1 MKHTHPIILLL
12 STVIPSHGQDA
23 SITTGFA
30 GTNMGKSDSVFS
42 LLFIVMIHPLTRL
55 FPFYYYPT
63 FTANGNIF
71 TIKAKSTESIAINS
85 FDINMSG
92 PPAPNPAPLEVY
104 FLPGID
110 PGSYQPS
117 THPYQMIYQ
126 ADVSGE
132 GKGNV
137 TSLPDFATPVIIPPG
152 ATYSFYITIANLWLG
167 TNLWYNVGSQ
177 VGSIVASDDY
187 LEIGEGY
194 AVAYPFL
201 GYSAQRRWNG
211 KRDLNE
217 HIMCAYSYVLYT

>member
-1 MKHTHPIILLL
+1 
-12 STVIPSHGQDA
+12 
-23 SITTGFA
+23 
-30 GTNMGKSDSVFS
+30 
-42 LLFIVMIHPLTRL
+42 
-55 FPFYYYPT
+55 
-63 FTANGNIF
+63 
-71 TIKAKSTESIAINS
+71 
-85 FDINMSG
+85 MSG

-152 ATYSFYITIANLWLG
+152 ATYSFYITVANLWLG

-211 KRDLNE
+211 KRYLNE
-217 HIMCAYSYVLYT
+217 HISVLIRVYFYT